1 MTFESQPDD
10 ASIHLQAVIR
20 RNRAGEKVGVHSI
33 CSAHPTVIDA
43 SLQQALAVRSFLL
56 IESTSSQVNQFG
68 GYTGQTPAQFAAVV
82 RSAAQRAGLPEKI
95 LMLGGDHLGPYPWRA
110 QPAQT
115 ALKNAADLVRACVL
129 AGYNKIHLDA
139 SMACADDAALT
150 NEIIAERAAMLCS
163 AAERA
168 YRELS
173 SKSSPPL
180 YVIGSEVPTPGG
192 ETRPGEGPSI
202 TTVEHLCHTLE
213 AFRAAFGAH
222 KLSDAWEKVIGLVVQ
237 PGAEFGESVI
247 FEYGRRKA
255 QALSSALPTQP
266 CLVYEAH
273 STDYQPPSALA
284 QMVADHFAIL
294 KVGPAL
300 TFAFREALFAL
311 SAIERECLAGKRGVT
326 ISQVREALEAA
337 MLRNPS
343 HWRSYYHGS
352 EDEQRFARAFSYS
365 DRCRYYWPDPAVQTE
380 VSRLLANLSSFPPPL
395 TVISQYLPSEYEAI
409 RAGRLRG
416 EPQAMIE
423 HRIRGVLRVYAAA
436 CGTI

>member
-1 MTFESQPDD
+1 
-10 ASIHLQAVIR
+10 
-20 RNRAGEKVGVHSI
+20 
-33 CSAHPTVIDA
+33 
-43 SLQQALAVRSFLL
+43 
-56 IESTSSQVNQFG
+56 
-68 GYTGQTPAQFAAVV
+68 
-82 RSAAQRAGLPEKI
+82 
-95 LMLGGDHLGPYPWRA
+95 
-110 QPAQT
+110 
-115 ALKNAADLVRACVL
+115 
-129 AGYNKIHLDA
+129 
-139 SMACADDAALT
+139 
-150 NEIIAERAAMLCS
+150 
-163 AAERA
+163 
-168 YRELS
+168 
-173 SKSSPPL
+173 
-180 YVIGSEVPTPGG
+180 
-192 ETRPGEGPSI
+192 
-202 TTVEHLCHTLE
+202 
-213 AFRAAFGAH
+213 
-222 KLSDAWEKVIGLVVQ
+222 VQ

>member
-1 MTFESQPDD
+1 
-10 ASIHLQAVIR
+10 
-20 RNRAGEKVGVHSI
+20 
-33 CSAHPTVIDA
+33 
-43 SLQQALAVRSFLL
+43 
-56 IESTSSQVNQFG
+56 
-68 GYTGQTPAQFAAVV
+68 
-82 RSAAQRAGLPEKI
+82 
-95 LMLGGDHLGPYPWRA
+95 
-110 QPAQT
+110 
-115 ALKNAADLVRACVL
+115 
-129 AGYNKIHLDA
+129 
-139 SMACADDAALT
+139 
-150 NEIIAERAAMLCS
+150 MLCS